1 MDTGAAGSIIAVK
14 TLVYQIILVL
24 YSLVMVVWMLP
35 FFQTNI
41 SNFSFVTILG
51 LICNSTFILLVLL
64 FCISKRATDMLLR
77 KGIGLLH
84 KLHLCR
90 HPEERYEKIHR
101 ELAVFHESSFLLGK
115 SWKLYAG
122 AGLLTV
128 VQIASTCSIPY
139 FIYRGFGFSAAGKCN
154 YGGAGVCIHGERICT
169 AAGRLR
175 RSRRKLR
182 LVLQKL
188 FSGRNH
194 YSRHSRVAYNLLL
207 PEFSRWLYL
216 HLSGGQNAK
225 AHTFRCQKS
234 RRGKG
239 KRTE

>member
-1 MDTGAAGSIIAVK
+1 MKKFTGN
-14 TLVYQIILVL
+14 
-24 YSLVMVVWMLP
+24 W
-35 FFQTNI
+35 
-41 SNFSFVTILG
+41 
-51 LICNSTFILLVLL
+51 
-64 FCISKRATDMLLR
+64 
-77 KGIGLLH
+77 
-84 KLHLCR
+84 
-90 HPEERYEKIHR
+90 
-101 ELAVFHESSFLLGK
+101 
-115 SWKLYAG
+115 
-122 AGLLTV
+122 
-128 VQIASTCSIPY
+128 PY
-139 FIYRGFGFSAAGKCN
+139 FMKVLFSWGNPGNCADCFYLFHPVFYLSGFRFFAAAGKCN
-154 YGGAGVCIHGERICT
+154 YGGAGICIHGERICT

-182 LVLQKL
+182 LVLQEL
-188 FSGRNH
+188 FSGWNH